1 MSGRPLYTRME
12 RVSLCVGL
20 LATLAL
26 VLYTPLS
33 PSPFCFGSVTFLI
46 GFVAIVDWS
55 HKSSSANFHV

>member
-1 MSGRPLYTRME
+1 
-12 RVSLCVGL
+12 VGL